1 MQSLHPFFHSS
12 RLENKD
18 AAEKVLS
25 SVEKT
30 LRSAPFN
37 FQGAR
42 IISGQEEGA
51 YGWITINY
59 LLGNFKQVLY
69 HWQV

>member
-1 MQSLHPFFHSS
+1 MLGADRQHFQ
-12 RLENKD
+12 RYYQLEI
-18 AAEKVLS
+18 AEKVLS